1 MHLFDTLANYQK
13 GVKVAR
19 SEDYYFYMQNR
30 HLLNGIEMYRF
41 LLDPK
46 DIFDIIRANI
56 IIQAI
61 KNKRAIEEAIV
72 SAYKESNLNTQAARI
87 AVQSSLIDLPYVLEG
102 ANKFYVPI
110 FSRAVNAFY
119 NAEFAKLL
127 KEPYASL
134 MNKYKSSCV
143 DLFDM
148 YNFALYDSLFTKL
161 VTVKKSENVVAMYH
175 FDFKTMF
182 IINSQGRCDAKICI
196 FDKYLKHP
204 NTDHIIDRLKVVA
217 QKYIDGDK
225 EGFLDAL
232 QENELISEKLIQK
245 IKHQDF
251 KVAHNI
257 ERKAK

>member
-1 MHLFDTLANYQK
+1 MNLFDTLALYQK
-13 GVKVAR
+13 GVKVTR
-19 SEDYYFYMQNR
+19 SEYYYFFVQNR

-61 KNKRAIEEAIV
+61 KNKRVIEEAIV
-72 SAYKESNLNTQAARI
+72 SSYKESSLNTEAARI

-102 ANKFYVPI
+102 TSKFYVPI

-119 NAEFAKLL
+119 NAEFGKVL
-127 KEPYASL
+127 KEPYAKL
-134 MNKYKSSCV
+134 MSKYHTSCV

-161 VTVKKSENVVAMYH
+161 VTVMKSDDVVAMYH

-196 FDKYLKHP
+196 FDKYLKNP
-204 NTDHIIDRLKVVA
+204 TTDHIIDRLKVVA
-217 QKYIDGDK
+217 QKYIDDDK
-225 EGFLDAL
+225 DGFLKAL
-232 QENELISEKLIQK
+232 LENKLISEKLIFK

-251 KVAHNI
+251 KAARKV